1 MINTKLELPC
11 GEILKNRIVKSAMS
25 ENLAKSDHAPWS
37 GFNKLYSQWV
47 DAGLVI
53 TGNVMVDSSALG
65 EPNNIVIEKGRENLE
80 TLSSWAK
87 AGTQKNCHLW
97 VQLNH
102 PGKQSPKYLSKVPVA
117 PSAIGYKSHLKNM
130 FNTPRELS
138 ELEIWD
144 IIGRFAYA
152 AEMVKRSGFT
162 GVQIHGAHGYLISQ
176 FLSPRHN
183 QRSDKWG
190 KDRSLFVIEI
200 YKAMRKSVGE
210 HFPIGIKLNSADFQ
224 KDGFSTEESMDVIL
238 KLSELGV
245 DLIEVSG
252 GSYEAPVM
260 MKGKKESTLKREAY
274 FLDYAKELKKHTQ
287 TPIVLTGGF
296 RTQKGMI
303 EALENHACD
312 LIGLARSMAID
323 PDFAHKLLN
332 DMNVDSPVK
341 PLSTGFKTLDKIFPL
356 EIIWYT
362 DQLHRMAK
370 GKRPNPNAN
379 VFKTCLCS
387 LKSIGIQVLKPVR
400 NSSE

>member
-1 MINTKLELPC
+1 
-11 GEILKNRIVKSAMS
+11 
-25 ENLAKSDHAPWS
+25 
-37 GFNKLYSQWV
+37 
-47 DAGLVI
+47 
-53 TGNVMVDSSALG
+53 
-65 EPNNIVIEKGRENLE
+65 
-80 TLSSWAK
+80 
-87 AGTQKNCHLW
+87 
-97 VQLNH
+97 
-102 PGKQSPKYLSKVPVA
+102 
-117 PSAIGYKSHLKNM
+117 
-130 FNTPRELS
+130 
-138 ELEIWD
+138 
-144 IIGRFAYA
+144 
-152 AEMVKRSGFT
+152 
-162 GVQIHGAHGYLISQ
+162 
-176 FLSPRHN
+176 
-183 QRSDKWG
+183 
-190 KDRSLFVIEI
+190 
-200 YKAMRKSVGE
+200 
-210 HFPIGIKLNSADFQ
+210 
-224 KDGFSTEESMDVIL
+224 
-238 KLSELGV
+238 
-245 DLIEVSG
+245 
-252 GSYEAPVM
+252 